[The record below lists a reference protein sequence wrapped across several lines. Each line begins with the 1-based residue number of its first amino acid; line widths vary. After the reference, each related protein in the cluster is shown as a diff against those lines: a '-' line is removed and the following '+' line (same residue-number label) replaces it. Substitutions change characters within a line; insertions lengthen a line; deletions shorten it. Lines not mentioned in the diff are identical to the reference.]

1 MIISNFQIGYR
12 LSLCNQD
19 VTSEDLLAVE
29 RYVVLL
35 YDKTTSLSDVNE
47 ARRHL
52 FTKKACPSENI
63 PPTKDA
69 LYINILRELYFKEGK
84 YKFISFMYIALT
96 SIKILLLFL

>member
-1 MIISNFQIGYR
+1 MILIFYFQIGYG

-19 VTSEDLLAVE
+19 VTSEDLAVE

-52 FTKKACPSENI
+52 FTKKACLSENL

-69 LYINILRELYFKEGK
+69 LRQHTKRAIFQGG
-84 YKFISFMYIALT
+84 
-96 SIKILLLFL
+96 